1 LVAVQAPADLVV
13 GRDLADALE
22 DLGVGEVAEDVAGE
36 AEAVVQAA
44 PEALAGPHRPAGQ
57 GHGLDAAAA
66 EAIDLGLD
74 LEVLDA
80 GDAVL
85 ETIGHRQVP
94 PFVIRG
100 RISDSRRGQRQ
111 CERTRNG
118 KPHSIRAAGDDTPS
132 SVRGERGLPFRVRSR
147 WRWTPPLFTPP

>member
-1 LVAVQAPADLVV
+1 SVAVDRRVDDELVLEAVACDLEHGIEARLVLAGQDAVVVTGLAGAVAVEQADEGGVGDAGRGRVGDGEEGAAVALLVAVQAPADLVV

-74 LEVLDA
+74 LEVL
-80 GDAVL
+80 
-85 ETIGHRQVP
+85 
-94 PFVIRG
+94 
-100 RISDSRRGQRQ
+100 
-111 CERTRNG
+111 
-118 KPHSIRAAGDDTPS
+118 
-132 SVRGERGLPFRVRSR
+132 
-147 WRWTPPLFTPP
+147 